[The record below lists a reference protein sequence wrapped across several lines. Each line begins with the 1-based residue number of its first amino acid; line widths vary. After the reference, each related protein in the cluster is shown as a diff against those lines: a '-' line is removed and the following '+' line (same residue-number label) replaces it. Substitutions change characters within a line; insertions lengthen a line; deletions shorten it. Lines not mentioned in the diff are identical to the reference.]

1 MHKIIDSLT
10 SLIKTLN
17 GATPNALLG
26 LALFVLLVA
35 IWVLGR
41 R

>member
-1 MHKIIDSLT
+1 MHKIIDALT
-10 SLIKTLN
+10 KLIRTLN
-17 GATPNALLG
+17 GATPNALVAF
-26 LALFVLLVA
+26 ALFVLLVA